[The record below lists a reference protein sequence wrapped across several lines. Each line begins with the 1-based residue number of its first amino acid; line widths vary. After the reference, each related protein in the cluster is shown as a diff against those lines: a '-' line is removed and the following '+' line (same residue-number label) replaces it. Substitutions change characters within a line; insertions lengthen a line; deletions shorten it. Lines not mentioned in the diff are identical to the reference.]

1 MSQGQTAT
9 MVYVSNADS
18 KEIYVLSLDNRNGA
32 VTLVQQAPVTG
43 VVMPLAISPDRRF
56 LYAALRS
63 QPLSVSTFEIDPATG
78 MLRMISTGPL
88 ADNMAYISTDRT
100 GRFLFGASYTGD
112 RISINAIDER
122 GVVHDPPIQVTS
134 TAPHPHSIVVDPS
147 NAYVLVPCCGGD
159 RILQFKFDQATGTA
173 APNAPP
179 FVETK
184 RGAGPRHIVFH
195 PNRRFVHTTNELD
208 ATVNTYR
215 FDGETG
221 TLTPAGTASALPPTF
236 EGSAPFASADLHVTP
251 DGRFL
256 YASERASNTVAC
268 FGIDT
273 QSGVLRAIGSVP
285 TEQPPRGFNI
295 DPRGRYLLA
304 VGQTSN
310 SMTCYAIDQDSG
322 TLTPLRRYPMGNNPN
337 WVEIIDIP

>member
-1 MSQGQTAT
+1 MSPVRTAT

-18 KEIYVLSLDNRNGA
+18 KEIYVLSLENRNGA
-32 VTLVQQAPVTG
+32 VALVQQAPVAG
-43 VVMPLAISPDRRF
+43 MVMPLAISPNRRF

-63 QPLSVSTFEIDPATG
+63 RPFSVATFEIAPATG
-78 MLRMISTGPL
+78 MLRILSTAPL
-88 ADNMAYISTDRT
+88 ADNMAYISTDGT

-112 RISINAIDER
+112 KISINAIDEQ
-122 GVVHDPPIQVTS
+122 GVVGDPPIQVIS
-134 TAPHPHSIVVDPS
+134 TPPHPHSIIIDPS
-147 NAYVLVPCCGGD
+147 NAHVLVPCLGGD
-159 RILQFKFDQATGTA
+159 RILQFKFDQTAGRA
-173 APNAPP
+173 APNARP
-179 FVETK
+179 FVETQ

-195 PNRRFVHTTNELD
+195 PNRRFVYTTNELD

-215 FDGETG
+215 FDVDTG
-221 TLTPAGTASALPPTF
+221 TLTPAGTASALPPAF
-236 EGSAPFASADLHVTP
+236 EGGAPFASADLHVTP

-256 YASERASNTVAC
+256 YASERASDTLAC
-268 FGIDT
+268 FRIDAQGGALT
-273 QSGVLRAIGSVP
+273 AIGSVP

-310 SMTCYAIDQDSG
+310 SMTSYAIDQETG
-322 TLTPLRRYPMGNNPN
+322 TLSPLRRYPMGNNPN